1 MDEYIYI
8 LAYWNKVGYREM
20 DMEVGY
26 YNNKKDLLSII
37 EDFHDEKIDDGDPIA
52 NLVVIKEPL
61 NKPYNKHD
69 YYIVL
74 ERDWNRNSNQFIKG
88 DDYDEFMCDIE
99 KTL

>member
-8 LAYWNKVGYREM
+8 LAYWNKEGYREM
-20 DMEVGY
+20 DSEVGY

-37 EDFHDEKIDDGDPIA
+37 KDFHDEKIDNGDPME
-52 NLVVIKEPL
+52 NLVIIKQPL
-61 NKPYNKHD
+61 NKPHAVPD

-74 ERDWNRNSNQFIKG
+74 ERDWSSNQFIKG
-88 DDYDEFMCDIE
+88 DDYDEFMSDIE

>member
-20 DMEVGY
+20 DSEVGY

-37 EDFHDEKIDDGDPIA
+37 EDFHDEKIDNGDPME
-52 NLVVIKEPL
+52 NLVVIKQPL
-61 NKPYNKHD
+61 NKPYAMYD
-69 YYIVL
+69 YYEVL
-74 ERDWNRNSNQFIKG
+74 ERDWNDNQFIKG
-88 DDYDEFMCDIE
+88 DDYDGFMSDIE

>member
-20 DMEVGY
+20 DSEVGY

-37 EDFHDEKIDDGDPIA
+37 EDFHEEKIDNEDPME
-52 NLVVIKEPL
+52 NLVVIKQPL
-61 NKPYNKHD
+61 NKPYAMRD
-69 YYIVL
+69 CYEVF
-74 ERDWNRNSNQFIKG
+74 ERDWNDNQFIKG
-88 DDYDEFMCDIE
+88 DDYDKFMSDIE